1 MNRSSRRI
9 GFTLIELLVVIAI
22 IAVLIGLLLP
32 AVQKVREAA
41 SRISC
46 TNNLKQIALAAHSFH
61 DANNRFPPGYLGEV
75 PNRNADN
82 DFFNYQD
89 VGSLVY
95 LLPYVELDN
104 IYKQLQCN
112 LNVDAVPNP
121 NPPNGTNNDM
131 TCQPWWNYFQGNGA
145 FGLNCPPPSGCSAPA
160 DWEMAQVQPKV
171 FLCPSDNATENT
183 SSPPGG
189 DPNNSNGVTA
199 IIAQWDVFAW
209 LGYFPGPP
217 NNFQPTG
224 RTNYTGCAGTLGA
237 NADAADPYVTD
248 ANGNGFPDNKYQG
261 VFTNRSK
268 TRIADITDGTSNTI
282 LFGEGLGGNTQY
294 GARDFAWSWMGTG
307 CTASK
312 FGIGVTG
319 QAYGSGL
326 PGTGWNTWGSKHP
339 GGSQFAFADGSVHF
353 LRSSGTTQRKPFSA
367 NWLALQQLSGM
378 KDGDV
383 ITTDLF

>member
-1 MNRSSRRI
+1 MARTHRRI

-46 TNNLKQIALAAHSFH
+46 TNNLKQIALSCHSFH

-95 LLPYVELDN
+95 LLPYLELDN
-104 IYKQLQCN
+104 IYKQLKCN

-131 TCQPWWNYFQGNGA
+131 TVQPWWNYFQGNGS
-145 FGLNCPPPSGCSAPA
+145 FGLNCPPPSGCTAPA

-171 FLCPSDNATENT
+171 FLCPSDNAQENPT
-183 SSPPGG
+183 SP
-189 DPNNSNGVTA
+189 DPTNPSGCGVSA
-199 IIAQWDVFAW
+199 ILAQWDVFAW
-209 LGYFPGPP
+209 LGYFPGPD
-217 NNFQPTG
+217 NNYQPTG
-224 RTNYTGCAGTLGA
+224 RTNYTGCAGTNGV
-237 NADAADPYVTD
+237 NASPADV
-248 ANGNGFPDNKYQG
+248 NVQFPDGSPFPDSKYQG
-261 VFTNRSK
+261 IFTNRSK
-268 TRIADITDGTSNTI
+268 TRIADVTDGTSNTI
-282 LFGEGLGGNTQY
+282 MIGEGIGGDTSH

-307 CTASK
+307 CISSK
-312 FGIGVTG
+312 FGVGVAG
-319 QAYGSGL
+319 QPFGRNLA
-326 PGTGWNTWGSKHP
+326 GTGWPSWGSKHP

-353 LRSSGTTQRKPFSA
+353 LRSSGTTQRRPLSQNFMA
-367 NWLALQQLSGM
+367 FQQLSGM